1 LQPAV
6 GEKIPEFSKIFQSHN
21 YTFPEVIATKIL
33 VIWQHSGRF
42 LKPYFHSA
50 CAETAISADIY
61 WAGSHYSLPEIV
73 KILFTQSTV
82 VLRQRSIILK
92 SFYLL

>member
-1 LQPAV
+1 LH
-6 GEKIPEFSKIFQSHN
+6 SHN

-33 VIWQHSGRF
+33 AIWQHSGRF

-61 WAGSHYSLPEIV
+61 WAGSLLPEIT
-73 KILFTQSTV
+73 KIMLTQLAV
-82 VLRQRSIILK
+82 VLRQYSIVLK